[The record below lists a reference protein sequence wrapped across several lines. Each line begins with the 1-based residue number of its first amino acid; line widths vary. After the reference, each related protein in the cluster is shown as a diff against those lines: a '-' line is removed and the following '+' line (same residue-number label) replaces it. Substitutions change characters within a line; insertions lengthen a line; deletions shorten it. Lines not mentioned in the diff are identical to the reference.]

1 MATNPKATKEAKQPK
16 QPKPPK
22 AEADAKAAPAATP
35 APTAKPR
42 LRGVYEETLRAQL
55 FKELGLHNV
64 NEVPRLSHIVVSMG
78 VGEAKKDQAVL
89 QDAANELA
97 LITGQ
102 RPRTIRARK
111 SVSNFQIRAGMPIAC
126 AVTLR
131 GNRMYEFF
139 ERLLC
144 VALPRIRDFRGVS
157 PRAFDG
163 RGNYSLGLVD
173 QLVFP
178 ELDPDKIK
186 RTQGMNVAIVTT
198 ARSDEQGRALLRAFG
213 MPFMSK

>member
-1 MATNPKATKEAKQPK
+1 MATNPKEPKETKQGKQPK
-16 QPKPPK
+16 G
-22 AEADAKAAPAATP
+22 EAVKAAPAAPRAP
-35 APTAKPR
+35 AEKPR
-42 LRGVYEETLRAQL
+42 LRRVYEETLRAQL
-55 FKELGLHNV
+55 YKELNLHNI

-78 VGEAKKDQAVL
+78 VGEAKKDQAIL
-89 QDAANELA
+89 QDAVNELA

-102 RPRTIRARK
+102 RPHTIRARK
-111 SVSNFQIRAGMPIAC
+111 SVSNFQIRAGMPIGC

-131 GNRMYEFF
+131 GNRMYDFF

-157 PRAFDG
+157 SRAFDG
-163 RGNYSLGLVD
+163 RGNYSLGLAD

-178 ELDPDKIK
+178 ELDPDKVK

-198 ARSDEQGRALLRAFG
+198 ARTDDHGRALLRAFG